1 MNIIFILLLM
11 IFQSSDNPIEG
22 NWKLAEYSGFLTIL
36 SSSNFNNLS
45 EEQKT
50 RAYES
55 FQFALD
61 NTFYNFKKDSVFFT
75 DAGGDFIAKE
85 KKGKFLVNSDTLVI
99 IESGKFKV
107 HKFFISSLN
116 NNELKM
122 KIIHKDGV
130 VGVTEMKFQKVD

>member
-1 MNIIFILLLM
+1 MLLLM
-11 IFQSSDNPIEG
+11 IFQSSDSPIEG

-36 SSSNFNNLS
+36 SSSNFNSLS

-50 RAYES
+50 RASES

-75 DAGGDFIAKE
+75 DAGGDFIVKE
-85 KKGKFLVNSDTLVI
+85 KNGKFLINSDTLVI
-99 IESGKFKV
+99 FESGKFKV
-107 HKFFISSLN
+107 HKFFISSLS

>member
-22 NWKLAEYSGFLTIL
+22 NWKLSEYSGFLTIL

-50 RAYES
+50 RASES

-61 NTFYNFKKDSVFFT
+61 NTFYNFKNDSVFFT
-75 DAGGDFIAKE
+75 DAGGDFIVKE
-85 KKGKFLVNSDTLVI
+85 KKGKFLINSDTLVI
-99 IESGKFKV
+99 FEAGKFKV
-107 HKFFISSLN
+107 HKFFITSYKED
-116 NNELKM
+116 ELKM
-122 KIIHKDGV
+122 RIVHKDGV
-130 VGVTEMKFQKVD
+130 VGVTEMKFNKVN